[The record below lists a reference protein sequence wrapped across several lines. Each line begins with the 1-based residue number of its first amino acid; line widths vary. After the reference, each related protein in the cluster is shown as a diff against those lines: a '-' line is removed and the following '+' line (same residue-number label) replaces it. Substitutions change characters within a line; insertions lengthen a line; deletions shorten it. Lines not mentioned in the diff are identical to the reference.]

1 MPDARAGRI
10 YVRIATTATARATLG
25 HVSRLALLVAVLVT
39 VCAVAVPSIAGGASQ
54 ARVRIVTLSP
64 LVVRGTGFKSRERIR
79 VTATPGG
86 IRRVV
91 STAGGAF
98 RATFTVPVDRCMG
111 LSVAAVGARG
121 DRAALKLPQPACP
134 PGD

>member
-1 MPDARAGRI
+1 
-10 YVRIATTATARATLG
+10 
-25 HVSRLALLVAVLVT
+25 VSRLALFVVVLAV
-39 VCAVAVPSIAGGASQ
+39 VCAVAVPSLAGGASR

-64 LVVRGTGFKSRERIR
+64 LVVRGSGFKARERIR

-86 IRRVV
+86 VRHVV
-91 STAGGAF
+91 STAGGRF
-98 RATFTVPVDRCMG
+98 RATFAAPVDRCLG

-134 PGD
+134 PAD